1 MFNFFRLSLN
11 LFKYYY
17 NYTTQIYLIISMIP
31 KMVLATEN
39 QNKSSQLGDIIE
51 EGNYIIT
58 SKQSNKAIEVANYG
72 GDNGDLIQQWTY
84 GGSTHQQW
92 VIQKNRSGFYKIV
105 SKISGKVIQV
115 KNSSL
120 DDEVEI
126 EQNDYLGEDNQ
137 LWYFEKDSEGYYE
150 IKSKQSGK
158 CLDVSGMSTDNGVKL
173 QIWSDCNGN
182 NQKWKI
188 EKSGEIDEV
197 NSEYTLDINNEELGL
212 SLLVNGTA
220 DAVTTT
226 NISKVEDEYFVTHL
240 VY

>member
-1 MFNFFRLSLN
+1 M
-11 LFKYYY
+11 
-17 NYTTQIYLIISMIP
+17 
-31 KMVLATEN
+31 
-39 QNKSSQLGDIIE
+39 
-51 EGNYIIT
+51 
-58 SKQSNKAIEVANYG
+58 
-72 GDNGDLIQQWTY
+72 GDNGDLIQQRTY

-240 VY
+240 VYQVMYQSFIQKIR